1 MSSKKIRDPI
11 YNYIELEDPFV
22 DLINTPEFQRLRN
35 IRQTSYEALYPS
47 ALHNRFVHSLGVFH
61 LGKKVI
67 DHLWENA
74 KDVLSSEYRARLN
87 KSSSKEWNKIKSTF
101 LYACLLHDVGHS
113 PFSHT
118 GERYYEKGIRFDTEL
133 KKALGVP
140 KTIPKKHYPG
150 EQFCAD
156 LKKSDNKT
164 GNPHEAMSALIG
176 LELCKNTDI
185 DRELFVRCIIG
196 LRYRVELDGRKLSK
210 EEMAFLNA
218 VIGLLNGELIDV
230 DKLDYTIRDAYV
242 TGYKSL
248 SIDLERLL
256 SGYTLC
262 KINEEYSAGYKR
274 GALSVIENVIFA
286 NDLERRWI
294 QNHPTILYDGQL
306 VDFLL
311 GQYDAYMKEQYKL
324 TREAENNYRK
334 PEEKNDEVKSSS
346 SESIGVASTKKLPSF
361 IGTVFTKQALS
372 QEGMPGIEPP
382 LKLLNDTDII
392 AYIKNVN
399 TSKTG
404 RHYLNRAERLKPLW
418 KAEASFAPLVGDFG
432 DSLLLDIQKNFALF
446 LETLRS
452 SGSPFIDQ
460 DTLNHLERISADDPA
475 TDLKRAV
482 HICKIF
488 QHFQE
493 EESLPDFNFMLV
505 QAKGFRSSYQKL
517 KTEAAVPIMVGLDT
531 GYYPL
536 EKVLSVQAKE
546 VVEKTNNFF
555 CVYTT
560 ERNLQQ
566 GTDLAKK
573 FFDCLRRYYRRNPE
587 NLKGEKAKEE
597 TSQ

>member
-1 MSSKKIRDPI
+1 MSTKKIRDPI

-22 DLINTPEFQRLRN
+22 NLINTPEFQRLRN

-67 DHLWENA
+67 DHLWENS
-74 KDVLSSEYRARLN
+74 KDVLSQEYRTRLS
-87 KSSSKEWNKIKSTF
+87 KSHSKEWNKIKSTF

-118 GERYYEKGIRFDTEL
+118 GERYYEKGIRFDVEI

-140 KTIPKKHYPG
+140 KDTPKKHYPG

-156 LKKSDNKT
+156 LKKGDNKT

-176 LELCKNTDI
+176 LELCKNVDI
-185 DRELFVRCIIG
+185 NCELFVRCIIG
-196 LRYRVELDGRKLSK
+196 LRYRVELESEKLGK

-218 VIGLLNGELIDV
+218 VVGLLNGELIDV

-311 GQYDAYMKEQYKL
+311 GQYDTHMKNQYKMA
-324 TREAENNYRK
+324 RDAENDRRKVTEDNK
-334 PEEKNDEVKSSS
+334 PEGSTGEN
-346 SESIGVASTKKLPSF
+346 IVAETPQNFPSV

-372 QEGMPGIEPP
+372 QEGMHGIEPP

-392 AYIKNVN
+392 SYVKNVN
-399 TSKTG
+399 TSKTS

-418 KAEASFAPLVGDFG
+418 KAEASFAPLVEDFG
-432 DSLLLDIQKNFALF
+432 ESLLLDIQEDFSAF
-446 LETLRS
+446 LETLRG

-460 DTLNHLERISADDPA
+460 DTLNYLEKCSEDDSA
-475 TDLKRAV
+475 TNLTKAV

-488 QHFQE
+488 KSFQE
-493 EESLPDFNFMLV
+493 EEKLPDFDFMLV

-517 KTEAAVPIMVGLDT
+517 KSEAAVPIMVGLDT

-560 ERNLQQ
+560 KQNLQQ

-573 FFDCLRRYYRRNPE
+573 FFDCLRRHYRRIP
-587 NLKGEKAKEE
+587 K
-597 TSQ
+597 T